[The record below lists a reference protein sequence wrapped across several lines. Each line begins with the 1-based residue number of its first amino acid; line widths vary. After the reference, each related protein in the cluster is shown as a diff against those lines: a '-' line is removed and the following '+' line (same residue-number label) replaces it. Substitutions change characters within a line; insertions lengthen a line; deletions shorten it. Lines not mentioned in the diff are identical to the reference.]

1 MIKPRMKE
9 VNGKK
14 VYSLDEMLDKHIGE
28 QGTVER
34 NNFESELRL
43 DLLGE
48 MIKRARKEQNL
59 TQEELGVLIGVKKSQ
74 ISKIE
79 KSGKNVTIDTLIRVF
94 DALKARVKIK
104 VEFSNSDDLIIA

>member
-1 MIKPRMKE
+1 MQE
-9 VNGKK
+9 VNGMK

-28 QGTVER
+28 PGTTER

-48 MIKRARKEQNL
+48 MIKRVRKEQNL
-59 TQEELGVLIGVKKSQ
+59 TQDELGALIGVKKSQ

-79 KSGKNVTIDTLIRVF
+79 KSGKNLTIDTLIRVF
-94 DALKARVKIK
+94 DALKANVKIK
-104 VEFSNSDDLIIA
+104 VEFNNSDDLIIA

>member
-1 MIKPRMKE
+1 MKE
-9 VNGKK
+9 VNGLK

-28 QGTVER
+28 KGTTER

-59 TQEELGVLIGVKKSQ
+59 TQEELGALIGVKKSQ

-94 DALKARVKIK
+94 EALKAKVKIK
-104 VEFSNSDDLIIA
+104 VEFNNSDDLIVV

>member
-1 MIKPRMKE
+1 MQE
-9 VNGKK
+9 VNGMK

-28 QGTVER
+28 PGTAER

-48 MIKRARKEQNL
+48 MIKRVRKEQNL
-59 TQEELGVLIGVKKSQ
+59 TQDELGALIGVKKSQ

-79 KSGKNVTIDTLIRVF
+79 KSGKNLTIDTLIRVF
-94 DALKARVKIK
+94 DALKANVKIK
-104 VEFSNSDDLIIA
+104 VEFNNSDDLIIA

>member
-1 MIKPRMKE
+1 MRE

-14 VYSLDEMLDKHIGE
+14 VYTLDEMLDKHIGE
-28 QGTVER
+28 LGTTER
-34 NNFESELRL
+34 NSFEAELRL
-43 DLLGE
+43 DLIGE
-48 MIKRARKEQNL
+48 MIKRTRKDQNL

-94 DALKARVKIK
+94 DALKAQVKIK
-104 VEFSNSDDLIIA
+104 VEFNSSEDLIIT

>member
-1 MIKPRMKE
+1 MQE

-28 QGTVER
+28 PGTTER
-34 NNFESELRL
+34 NSFESELRL

-48 MIKRARKEQNL
+48 MIKRVRKEQNL
-59 TQEELGVLIGVKKSQ
+59 TQDELGALIGVKKSQ

-94 DALKARVKIK
+94 DALKA
-104 VEFSNSDDLIIA
+104 

>member
-1 MIKPRMKE
+1 MQE
-9 VNGKK
+9 VNGIK

-28 QGTVER
+28 PGTTER

-59 TQEELGVLIGVKKSQ
+59 TQEELGALIGVKKSQ

-94 DALKARVKIK
+94 DALKAQVKIK
-104 VEFSNSDDLIIA
+104 IEFKNSEDLIIA

>member
-1 MIKPRMKE
+1 MQEI
-9 VNGKK
+9 NGRK

-28 QGTVER
+28 QGTAER
-34 NNFESELRL
+34 NSFESELRL
-43 DLLGE
+43 DVLGE

-59 TQEELGVLIGVKKSQ
+59 TQEELGAMIGVKKSQ

-94 DALKARVKIK
+94 DALKAQIKIK
-104 VEFSNSDDLIIA
+104 IEFKNDDLVFV

>member
-1 MIKPRMKE
+1 MQE
-9 VNGKK
+9 VNGMK

-28 QGTVER
+28 PGTDER

-48 MIKRARKEQNL
+48 MIKRVRKEQNL
-59 TQEELGVLIGVKKSQ
+59 TQDELGALIGVKKSQ

-79 KSGKNVTIDTLIRVF
+79 KSGKNLTIDTLIRVF
-94 DALKARVKIK
+94 DALKANVKIK
-104 VEFSNSDDLIIA
+104 IEFNNSDDLIIA

>member
-1 MIKPRMKE
+1 MKE

-28 QGTVER
+28 LGTNER
-34 NNFESELRL
+34 NNYESELRL

-48 MIKRARKEQNL
+48 MIKRVRKEQNL
-59 TQEELGVLIGVKKSQ
+59 TQEELGALIGVKKSQ

-94 DALKARVKIK
+94 DALKAQVKIK
-104 VEFSNSDDLIIA
+104 VEFNNSDDLIIA